1 MLSTGFTGGA
11 YKSGAEP
18 LMPYPCLL
26 AGVLI
31 SFYRIFNGFM
41 PWFNQLHH

>member
-11 YKSGAEP
+11 YKSINKS

-26 AGVLI
+26 A
-31 SFYRIFNGFM
+31 
-41 PWFNQLHH
+41 WC

>member
-26 AGVLI
+26 A
-31 SFYRIFNGFM
+31 
-41 PWFNQLHH
+41 WC